1 MTIDDFEWTE
11 YGGFDKWYL
20 MHKTRNLAIAKV
32 YPYNGWH
39 VVVDGQAPEDALI
52 VESFD
57 AAKTIATMLA
67 SQRIE
72 RLSNVN
78 RYDKRTPNFGTQTVP
93 RGVFKVG

>member
-1 MTIDDFEWTE
+1 MTIDDFEWVE

-20 MHKTRNLAIAKV
+20 MHKTRHLAVAKV

-39 VVVDGQAPEDALI
+39 VVVEGQTPEDAL
-52 VESFD
+52 VVDSFD

-67 SQRIE
+67 AHHIG
-72 RLSNVN
+72 NMKDAT
-78 RYDKRTPNFGTQTVP
+78 RYLKRTSNFGPTTIP